1 MGRGPKPCRA
11 LKAAI
16 PIAKQR
22 GMIQVAG
29 NGPENLYDFAIV
41 STVPVAFIRVKYA
54 ARILASPAEIA
65 AEFREVI
72 LALQAIPYDS
82 AISHELWLCSKHGT
96 VRFFRI
102 LTDRLI
108 ELGQDGQPRTG

>member
-1 MGRGPKPCRA
+1 MSRGPKPFRA

-16 PIAKQR
+16 PIAKHR
-22 GMIQVAG
+22 GMIQMAG

-41 STVPVAFIRVKYA
+41 STVQVAFIRVKYA

-72 LALQAIPYDS
+72 LELQAIPYDT
-82 AISHELWLCSKHGT
+82 AISLETWRCSKHGT
-96 VRFFRI
+96 LRFFRI
-102 LTDRLI
+102 LADQLI
-108 ELGQDGQPRTG
+108 ELGLDGQPRAG